1 LRKKRNTHSF
11 SSILKLSSIS
21 LFAFSEIHQVV
32 FLADE
37 VKACFY
43 KLTDARDFLFLFFLD
58 FNPGGSN
65 KYFQVVGI
73 NGTNHLA
80 FGPDSLEEGEV
91 FSFCLLAF
99 FSSLHKIGSDGQKQ
113 KELCEDEH
121 YQYKVDRSHNISL
134 QL

>member
-1 LRKKRNTHSF
+1 M
-11 SSILKLSSIS
+11 
-21 LFAFSEIHQVV
+21 
-32 FLADE
+32 
-37 VKACFY
+37 
-43 KLTDARDFLFLFFLD
+43 
-58 FNPGGSN
+58 
-65 KYFQVVGI
+65 VGI